1 MGIVQLK
8 YKKEREKEWDRRNI
22 SRNNSQAIP
31 KLDERHNFTDSGS
44 LNTPQQDTYKENHTY
59 TNSYI

>member
-8 YKKEREKEWDRRNI
+8 YKKERQKEWDRRNI
-22 SRNNSQAIP
+22 SRNNSQDIR

-44 LNTPQQDTYKENHTY
+44 LNTPQQDTYKENQ
-59 TNSYI
+59 